1 MSQSFVDQITLD
13 FLLNKEMMGKHV
25 MKQREKQIDKQD
37 FQFYKKRILHLFEE
51 LISNDY
57 TEDLSP
63 DVKYAY
69 DTFIKTT
76 INYFKIVDNNDLLQ
90 EEYKDLDFL
99 PEFPPELSDNENGNG
114 NGNGN
119 DSKNLDISGNFME
132 ADKLMMRSV
141 KMDLPLD
148 KYVKQSSN
156 KTRDNNVILPKQRE
170 VDIMNPELKNKGIKD
185 IEEKKN
191 ITIIYEDIQKPKKYK
206 NV

>member
-13 FLLNKEMMGKHV
+13 FLLNKEVMGKHV

-69 DTFIKTT
+69 DTFIKTS

-90 EEYKDLDFL
+90 EEYKDLDFI
-99 PEFPPELSDNENGNG
+99 PELSDNE
-114 NGNGN
+114 NGN

-156 KTRDNNVILPKQRE
+156 KTCDNNVILPKQRE
-170 VDIMNPELKNKGIKD
+170 VDLMNPELKNKGIKD

>member
-13 FLLNKEMMGKHV
+13 FLLNKEVMGKHV

-69 DTFIKTT
+69 DTFIKTS

-99 PEFPPELSDNENGNG
+99 PELSDNENDNH
-114 NGNGN
+114 
-119 DSKNLDISGNFME
+119 NLDTSGNFME

-170 VDIMNPELKNKGIKD
+170 VDLMNPELKNKGIKD

>member
-37 FQFYKKRILHLFEE
+37 FQFYKNRILNLFKE
-51 LISNDY
+51 LINNEY
-57 TEDLSP
+57 PEDLSP
-63 DVKYAY
+63 EVKYAY
-69 DTFIKTT
+69 DTFIKST
-76 INYFKIVDNNDLLQ
+76 IQYFKIIDNNDLLQ
-90 EEYKDLDFL
+90 EEYKDV
-99 PEFPPELSDNENGNG
+99 EFPSEICDN
-114 NGNGN
+114 
-119 DSKNLDISGNFME
+119 DNLDMSGNLME

-148 KYVKQSSN
+148 KYVKPSSN
-156 KTRDNNVILPKQRE
+156 KKMDNIILPKQRE
-170 VDIMNPELKNKGIKD
+170 VDIMNPGLKNKGIKN

-191 ITIIYEDIQKPKKYK
+191 ITIIYEDIQKTKKYK

>member
-25 MKQREKQIDKQD
+25 MKQREKQIDKEE
-37 FQFYKKRILHLFEE
+37 FQFYKKRILNLFNE
-51 LISNDY
+51 LIINQY
-57 TEDLSP
+57 PEDLSP

-69 DTFIKTT
+69 DTFIKST
-76 INYFKIVDNNDLLQ
+76 IHYFKIIDNNDLLQ
-90 EEYKDLDFL
+90 EEYKDV
-99 PEFPPELSDNENGNG
+99 EFPPEICDNHKDDN
-114 NGNGN
+114 N
-119 DSKNLDISGNFME
+119 DILDVSRNFME
-132 ADKLMMRSV
+132 ANKIMMRSI

-148 KYVKQSSN
+148 KYVKPSSN
-156 KTRDNNVILPKQRE
+156 KKMDNIILPQQRE

-191 ITIIYEDIQKPKKYK
+191 ITIIYEDIQKTKKYK